1 MCRKGTEEIIGATI
15 VAEHAGEMLAEIL
28 GRCGRGRHVDLVD
41 EKPWRFF
48 SNLLKE
54 HDETMGLYGRIYHDV
69 KILTFNWGIPYLSF
83 LIVELR
89 NVGMKSWI
97 ASRRSA
103 QPDDSRRRG
112 SPWPSNID
120 SGSPRSPL
128 GRSEWGVQT
137 ERNWCQFKLPEIYNH
152 RKWKMDEHGVTW
164 MTNDPLQKQVT
175 QVVLNFHVCDSQCF
189 IIFQSSYQYMI
200 ALGWMSQ
207 TLRDWNL
214 SGIGPIIP
222 LPFLM
227 RSYLSQGNVFI

>member
-1 MCRKGTEEIIGATI
+1 
-15 VAEHAGEMLAEIL
+15 
-28 GRCGRGRHVDLVD
+28 
-41 EKPWRFF
+41 
-48 SNLLKE
+48 
-54 HDETMGLYGRIYHDV
+54 
-69 KILTFNWGIPYLSF
+69 
-83 LIVELR
+83 
-89 NVGMKSWI
+89 
-97 ASRRSA
+97 
-103 QPDDSRRRG
+103 
-112 SPWPSNID
+112 
-120 SGSPRSPL
+120 
-128 GRSEWGVQT
+128 
-137 ERNWCQFKLPEIYNH
+137 
-152 RKWKMDEHGVTW
+152 MDEHGVTW